1 VFLILSIAFF
11 VISKPIKEEN
21 ITYIETTVLVA
32 DSQLSVIFTEEL
44 QKFFVHENTDFTD
57 SYEELNRGD

>member
-1 VFLILSIAFF
+1 MFLILSIAFF

>member
-1 VFLILSIAFF
+1 MILSIAFF